1 MQNNE
6 IKLTVEM
13 IRNGEHQ
20 ELYET
25 YAKKKS
31 RNYEGN
37 AIKCELAG
45 YGYCHGILCK
55 DPMTIVREHVISS
68 DVRYAPQCF
77 DGTYILWGHIAE
89 KLIDNELPKTPDIL
103 FVYEWFIDLDLE
115 QLNKIL
121 SNTDKAKYKAI
132 KLLYQAET
140 TVPTTIERT
149 MTPSQLYLH
158 ESPLW
163 IKGVNWPFSGVII
176 NSTKSKEET
185 AKLIELMLGG

>member
-1 MQNNE
+1 
-6 IKLTVEM
+6 
-13 IRNGEHQ
+13 
-20 ELYET
+20 
-25 YAKKKS
+25 
-31 RNYEGN
+31 
-37 AIKCELAG
+37 
-45 YGYCHGILCK
+45 
-55 DPMTIVREHVISS
+55 MTIVREHVISS

-163 IKGVNWPFSGVII
+163 IKGVN
-176 NSTKSKEET
+176 
-185 AKLIELMLGG
+185 